1 MKTKVA
7 LAIAAVL
14 FSTASLGKSRV
25 TLEETISID
34 ANSSIKVEVPVG
46 SLTIET
52 YDGDDIILEVE
63 IKESDNDWFSSADLD
78 DAEIDIDKSGN
89 SVHLEI
95 DMEDVVQKWEMK
107 IPKDAHLDIDLGV
120 GEVEIDGF
128 ERDANIDVGVGEVD
142 LNLSG
147 NNYREIELES
157 GVGGVDL
164 NGFSNVD
171 GKRKL
176 VSESVEWRGKGDY
189 ELNIDVGVGEVDVD
203 LD

>member
-1 MKTKVA
+1 MKTKVV

-34 ANSSIKVEVPVG
+34 AGSDIKIEVPVG

-52 YDGDDIILEVE
+52 YDGDDIIVEIE
-63 IKESDNDWFSSADLD
+63 IKESDNDWFSSPDLD
-78 DAEIDIDKSGN
+78 DAELDIDKSDK
-89 SVHLEI
+89 SVHLEV

-120 GEVEIDGF
+120 GEVEIEDF
-128 ERDANIDVGVGEVD
+128 EGDAKIDVGVGEVD
-142 LNLSG
+142 INLSG
-147 NNYREIELES
+147 DNYREIDLES

-164 NGFSNVD
+164 DGFSRVD
-171 GKRKL
+171 RERKL
-176 VSESVEWRGKGDY
+176 VSESVEWTGKGDY

-203 LD
+203 VK

>member
-46 SLTIET
+46 SLMIET
-52 YDGDDIILEVE
+52 YDGEDIIVEVE
-63 IKESDNDWFSSADLD
+63 VKESDNGWFNSADLD
-78 DAEIDIDKSGN
+78 DAEIDIDKSGK

-107 IPKDAHLDIDLGV
+107 IPRDAHLDIDLGV
-120 GEVEIDGF
+120 GELDIEGF

-142 LNLSG
+142 IELSG
-147 NNYREIELES
+147 DNYREIELES

-164 NGFSNVD
+164 DGFRNIKD
-171 GKRKL
+171 KRKL
-176 VSESVEWRGKGDY
+176 VSESVEWQGQGEY
-189 ELNIDVGVGEVDVD
+189 QLNVDIGVGEVEVDVK
-203 LD
+203 